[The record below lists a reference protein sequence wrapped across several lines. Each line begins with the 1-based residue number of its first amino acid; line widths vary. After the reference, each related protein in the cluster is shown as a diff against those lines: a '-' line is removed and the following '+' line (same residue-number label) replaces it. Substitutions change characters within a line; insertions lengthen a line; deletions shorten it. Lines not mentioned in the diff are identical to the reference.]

1 MDPWYIHYIWGLPF
15 CTSVTGA
22 EFSMIRTPATTLLS
36 SLSLIHCSIHSSFPM
51 PSHWSVSS
59 CSSSLSSH
67 SSSLVSYQFSISQT
81 LHLYYHPST
90 CPSISYSAP
99 PPLREMRDQ
108 RTWPERL
115 VPAGFLLPCST
126 TISLFVSP
134 SSILTFLIQV
144 KNTRGM
150 RWHEIKKRSGK
161 RVRVERKKK
170 KGPSW

>member
-36 SLSLIHCSIHSSFPM
+36 SLSLIHCFIHSSFPI

-67 SSSLVSYQFSISQT
+67 SSSLVSYQFTISQT

-99 PPLREMRDQ
+99 PPLSGMREQ
-108 RTWPERL
+108 RTCDQKGSRL
-115 VPAGFLLPCST
+115 LDFSSPCGT

-150 RWHEIKKRSGK
+150 RW
-161 RVRVERKKK
+161 
-170 KGPSW
+170 